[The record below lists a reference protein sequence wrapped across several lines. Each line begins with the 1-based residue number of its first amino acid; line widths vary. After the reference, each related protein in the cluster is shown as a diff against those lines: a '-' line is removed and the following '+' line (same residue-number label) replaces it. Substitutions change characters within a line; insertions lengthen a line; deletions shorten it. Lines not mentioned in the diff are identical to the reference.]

1 MTSSYRHIFS
11 LFQHDMTQKKSCTS
25 TRRVSGK
32 KKIKLIFWWKSKQSY
47 WKSLFFWHP
56 KKILI
61 FISLLQRNWA
71 KFNMIF
77 KISIIIKLLYIVESY
92 FSGIYEEKRVQ
103 KFFYNS
109 ANSIWECIGMQTC
122 KQWQQFTQVSCI
134 SCNTHILIYL
144 QPRRFNLNPVLNPS
158 GLESEFFSV

>member
-1 MTSSYRHIFS
+1 
-11 LFQHDMTQKKSCTS
+11 
-25 TRRVSGK
+25 
-32 KKIKLIFWWKSKQSY
+32 
-47 WKSLFFWHP
+47 
-56 KKILI
+56 
-61 FISLLQRNWA
+61 
-71 KFNMIF
+71 MIF
-77 KISIIIKLLYIVESY
+77 KISIIIKLSYIVESY
-92 FSGIYEEKRVQ
+92 FNGIYEEKRVQ

-134 SCNTHILIYL
+134 SSNTHILIYL